1 MDTQNSGELG
11 PHENNTSLEASSGE
25 LGPCENNTFLEAS
38 RGELGP
44 NENNDSLEGWKG
56 ELGPYGHNTFLEG
69 SRGELGPYENST
81 SQECWRGELDPNENN
96 ASLEDWKGSIGS
108 FENNTSL
115 DGWGGELGPYENNTS
130 LEDWEGELGP
140 CENNTSLEGWG
151 GRSNTSSYGK
161 ALQSLARK
169 YVSSLDCNA
178 RKFSPFARSLSI
190 ARLPRRPRFR
200 LNKDTGEEVLN
211 VMKQPKN
218 IGLETA
224 ASWRDRLQLGAGSTM
239 TRALNNRR
247 ISSSFVEKSY
257 STLGNTARKFRS
269 LLDDHGLGEYIFW
282 NELEIFESNPASD
295 IDDDFL
301 YERRTSD
308 GPSVSTLG
316 RRLRKSYVPF
326 DVETHLGELRFGNNL
341 RREGALL
348 LEKLIWRPLIRRVE
362 GQFGQ
367 SGVAIFSFILDLLGL
382 NFLLSVIM
390 LNAIVLP
397 VIFLQEDRKINED
410 PEEWKAGWTPCD
422 NSTSSSD
429 RCPNVDLT
437 SHSAIINNCSN
448 MYLEQLLWKNSSDSM
463 GNHSEILPVGI
474 IAEFLM
480 GKGRLELTPLFLGYY
495 PPEIRY
501 NGYPVAA
508 VYILVTTTV
517 FVISLVKVVVRVGQW
532 LRYNAMTSRGQLFSE
547 TVFAGYDFSLRSSH
561 AVIWKQRML
570 RNELCSALNE
580 DRFQLSK
587 SRRTTKRMLW
597 ILFKRVII
605 NIFIMAV
612 VIFNFLVIMAFTAFQ
627 TNMQRWLT
635 DYFDVGPLMAENL
648 SFLCKY
654 SDTLVIGFLCMFTPP
669 LISKLGSW
677 EEYTSRNEM
686 LLFIIRNGFI
696 RLFSLEVLVITHL
709 EQARRDKGQ
718 ECNVDLLCWETALAQ
733 EIYSQLVW
741 EFLTRMVGMLLRVV
755 YVILATPCR
764 CLKLSVLPEYNVPD
778 KVIDII
784 FIQTICW
791 ISAPLS
797 PLLPVLC
804 HVFLNIVLW
813 MELLSALVMSRP
825 SERVFLSSKSSAA
838 FMVALAI
845 SWLWSAGVTVL
856 VLTIVRPSLGCGPF
870 KGLTQAWDA
879 LTHWICAMDGNL
891 STFRSFL
898 FGVDDLFVTIP
909 LGLILFGLFTY
920 YLWILHLKSITI
932 RHLKAKLKEVTS
944 DNIFLLDTAQELRN
958 TWP

>member
-1 MDTQNSGELG
+1 MDFVGGGHHFELL
-11 PHENNTSLEASSGE
+11 TRTIL
-25 LGPCENNTFLEAS
+25 
-38 RGELGP
+38 
-44 NENNDSLEGWKG
+44 K
-56 ELGPYGHNTFLEG
+56 
-69 SRGELGPYENST
+69 
-81 SQECWRGELDPNENN
+81 
-96 ASLEDWKGSIGS
+96 
-108 FENNTSL
+108 
-115 DGWGGELGPYENNTS
+115 
-130 LEDWEGELGP
+130 
-140 CENNTSLEGWG
+140 
-151 GRSNTSSYGK
+151 
-161 ALQSLARK
+161 
-169 YVSSLDCNA
+169 
-178 RKFSPFARSLSI
+178 
-190 ARLPRRPRFR
+190 
-200 LNKDTGEEVLN
+200 
-211 VMKQPKN
+211 VMEQPTN
-218 IGLETA
+218 IGQETT
-224 ASWRDRLQLGAGSTM
+224 ASWRDRLRGTGSTM
-239 TRALNNRR
+239 TRPRHNRR
-247 ISSSFVEKSY
+247 LSSSFVEKSY
-257 STLGNTARKFRS
+257 SILGNTERKFRS
-269 LLDDHGLGEYIFW
+269 ILEDCGLGESIFW
-282 NELEIFESNPASD
+282 NELEIFESNPDSD
-295 IDDDFL
+295 MDDDFL
-301 YERRTSD
+301 YERRTSNA
-308 GPSVSTLG
+308 PSVSTLG

-326 DVETHLGELRFGNNL
+326 DVETHLDELRFGNNL
-341 RREGALL
+341 RRKALSSDEITEEIKQL
-348 LEKLIWRPLIRRVE
+348 RNATVPLKNKRQKMDRLKGDFKVRTGQAWQGEPSYLKRARSGLNTCGHYIDKLKVMSAPHPHKIKNLGKSEAYYHAPLDPSIPLHILQIWRPLIRRVE

-397 VIFLQEDRKINED
+397 VIFLQEERKIDEN

-422 NSTSSSD
+422 NSTSSSG

-437 SHSAIINNCSN
+437 NHDAIINNCSD
-448 MYLEQLLWKNSSDSM
+448 MYLEQILWKNSSDIM

-495 PPEIRY
+495 PPEIRFIR
-501 NGYPVAA
+501 YPVAA
-508 VYILVTTTV
+508 MHILATTTV

-532 LRYNAMTSRGQLFSE
+532 LRYSSMTSRGQLFSE

-580 DRFQLSK
+580 DRFQQSK
-587 SRRTTKRMLW
+587 SQRTPKRMLW
-597 ILFKRVII
+597 ILCKRVII

-612 VIFNFLVIMAFTAFQ
+612 VTFNFLVIITFTTFQ
-627 TNMQRWLT
+627 TKMQGWLT
-635 DYFDVGPLMAENL
+635 NYFAADPLMAENL

-696 RLFSLEVLVITHL
+696 RLFSLECLVITHL
-709 EQARRDKGQ
+709 EQARREKVQ

-741 EFLTRMVGMLLRVV
+741 EFLTRMVGMLLRVI

-791 ISAPLS
+791 ISVPLS
-797 PLLPVLC
+797 PLLPLLC
-804 HVFLNIVLW
+804 YVFLIIVLW

-845 SWLWSAGVTVL
+845 SWVWSAGVAVSAFSL
-856 VLTIVRPSLGCGPF
+856 VRPSLGCGPF
-870 KGLTQAWDA
+870 KGLTQVWDA
-879 LTHWICAMDGNL
+879 LTHWICSMDGNL
-891 STFRSFL
+891 STLRSFL
-898 FGVDDLFVTIP
+898 FGMDDLVVILP
-909 LGLILFGLFTY
+909 LGLILFGLFAY
-920 YLWILHLKSITI
+920 YIWILHLRSITI
-932 RHLKAKLKEVTS
+932 SHLKAKLKEVTS
-944 DNIFLLDTAQELRN
+944 DNTFLLDTAQELRIPW
-958 TWP
+958 T